1 MKKKN
6 RRNFSQVKSDKILN
20 FKEDGMENDKLKK
33 VNLLALLLNFEK
45 YWSPYSLSDGSLYKE
60 EVKAEANKLTSLFYE
75 IYGDKPIMLT
85 SAGEVIK
92 PDDLE
97 DPRLFI
103 MSINHG

>member
-1 MKKKN
+1 
-6 RRNFSQVKSDKILN
+6 
-20 FKEDGMENDKLKK
+20 MENEQLKK

-75 IYGDKPIMLT
+75 IYGDKPFNLT
-85 SAGEVIK
+85 SAGEITK
-92 PDDLE
+92 PDDLT

-103 MSINHG
+103 MSLKS